1 MGIIVILLIFFQ
13 ILYVMFKEMRER
25 ERMRAHARARA
36 CVCVCVFV
44 HINTLILLSYK
55 SKRKDIRSFLYL

>member
-25 ERMRAHARARA
+25 ERMRAR
-36 CVCVCVFV
+36 VCVCVFV